1 MLFVD
6 APRRTS
12 RAQVSD
18 RDGSVPRLQLE
29 TLECRLTP
37 ATFIV
42 SNTLDGGAGSLRAA
56 IVSADATPG
65 SNRIAFA
72 IPMSDS
78 GFVNTAHKNQ
88 FEPGDYWSIEP
99 ATPLPTITGRVFID
113 GWSQGGA
120 GYHGNPLIELNGSG
134 AGSGADGLLFDG
146 AYGDTVRGLA
156 INRFDGNGI
165 ELDDSS
171 GLTLVGNFIG
181 TDPSGT
187 VGLGN
192 TQAGIFLSNS
202 ARNTIGGTA
211 PGDRNLVS
219 DNQFQGIHIEGAG
232 SFGNHVLGN
241 LVGTTI
247 SGDTALGNG
256 SQVYLGDGIRLNG
269 ASYNVIGGPSPA
281 DRNVVA
287 GNFDDGIDLHDGSTH
302 NIVEGNLDGVAAN
315 GTQPLRNGAD
325 GVYLQNASNN
335 LIGSLISGDGNVI
348 GNNGYNGV
356 FLYGD
361 SHANTIINNF
371 IGTNPQGAQLGNGT
385 VASFADGIF
394 LAQFGTPKGP
404 SNNLITFN
412 TIANNAGGGVV
423 INLDAS
429 GNSVGNSI
437 VMNSIFNNGGIPVD
451 LGEDGVT
458 PNHPGGSTTGP
469 NHLQNYPVLL
479 PPVTNADGT
488 VTLSGTLNASPNGV
502 YRIEFYA
509 SSRSGDAEVFLGA
522 ITVTTDANGNSATF
536 HFTFRPVPGKPFLT
550 ATATNLLTG
559 DTSEVSAPVS

>member
-1 MLFVD
+1 MKFVHV
-6 APRRTS
+6 RRRKS
-12 RAQVSD
+12 SARRSNLS
-18 RDGSVPRLQLE
+18 GSARLLVE

-37 ATFIV
+37 ATFVV
-42 SNTLDGGAGSLRAA
+42 SNTLDGGVGSLRAA
-56 IVSADATPG
+56 ITSADATPG
-65 SNRIAFA
+65 PDRITFA
-72 IPMSDS
+72 IPTSDP
-78 GFVNTAHKNQ
+78 GFVNTDQ
-88 FEPGDYWSIEP
+88 SPTFGPGDYWSIAP
-99 ATPLPTITGRVFID
+99 GSQLPTITGQVFID
-113 GWSQGGA
+113 GWSQGGH
-120 GYHGNPLIELNGSG
+120 GYHGTPLIELNGSN
-134 AGSGADGLLFDG
+134 AGSGTDGLLFSG
-146 AYGDTVRGLA
+146 ASGDIVRGLA
-156 INRFDGNGI
+156 INRFDGSGVV
-165 ELDDSS
+165 LDSSS

-187 VGLGN
+187 LGLGN

-232 SFGNHVLGN
+232 SFGNHILGN

-269 ASYNVIGGPSPA
+269 ASYNVIGGPLPA

-302 NIVEGNLDGVAAN
+302 NIVEGNYDGVNATDTA
-315 GTQPLRNGAD
+315 PLGNGAD
-325 GVYLQNASNN
+325 GVYLQNASHN
-335 LIGSLISGDGNVI
+335 LIGSVVSGDGNVI

-371 IGTNPQGAQLGNGT
+371 IGTNAHDALFGNGV

-404 SNNLITFN
+404 SNNLIAFN
-412 TIANNAGGGVV
+412 AIANNAGGGVV
-423 INLDAS
+423 IDLDET

-437 VMNSIFNNGGIPVD
+437 VMNSIHDNGGIPID

-488 VTLSGTLNASPNGV
+488 VTLSGTLNATPNSV
-502 YRIEFYA
+502 FRVEVYA
-509 SSRSGDAEVFLGA
+509 SARSGDAEVFLGA
-522 ITVTTDANGNSATF
+522 ITVTTDASGNSSTF
-536 HFTFRPVPGKPFLT
+536 HFTFHPVPGMPFLS